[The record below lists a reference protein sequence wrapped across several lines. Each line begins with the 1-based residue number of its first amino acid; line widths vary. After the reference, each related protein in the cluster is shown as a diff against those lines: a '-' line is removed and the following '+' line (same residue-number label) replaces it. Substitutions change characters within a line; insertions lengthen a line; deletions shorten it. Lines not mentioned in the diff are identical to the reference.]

1 MTATMLLLEHEP
13 LLYYWKIET
22 CATDVCMY
30 NNMLYIRVN
39 INRKQ
44 EENEI

>member
-1 MTATMLLLEHEP
+1 MTAAPERTPFCIIGKLKHVLL
-13 LLYYWKIET
+13 
-22 CATDVCMY
+22 MY